1 MRKSMTA
8 MAAFVVFTA
17 CDGNPFDTTASST
30 APSAPVNTSTLSL
43 PPGTTN
49 PSAGVSIFRYEER
62 DASGSGYAEAI
73 SYDAANDRFF
83 VDNLAFDGDNFYKRD
98 TRTPN
103 LGPFQVYENDSFL
116 NDASTGTP
124 INQFQHKAIYGVSTS
139 GKSEFAIVRTGQY
152 VDYGFGGFL
161 YQRNTG
167 VTLPA
172 SGQAVYSGQYAGIRD
187 FLSRGGLEYVVGDA
201 AMAIDFEDFNDGSGV
216 RGQITNRRVFNIN
229 GANITQDII
238 DAINNA
244 GVDPADPASVG
255 TYANITELPTLLFT
269 IGPNTADANGEMTGS
284 LNSQLAQ
291 NTGAAVT
298 FESGTYYAMVAG
310 DNAEEIVGIVV
321 VTSTDPRYTGVTTRE
336 TGGFV
341 VYR

>member
-8 MAAFVVFTA
+8 MAACVVFTA
-17 CDGNPFDTTASST
+17 CDGNPFDTTTAST
-30 APSAPVNTSTLSL
+30 TTGPVNTSTLAL
-43 PPGTTN
+43 PPGTTD
-49 PSAGVSIFRYEER
+49 PSAGVSIYRYEEL
-62 DASGSGYAEAI
+62 DANGSGYAEAI
-73 SYDAANDRFF
+73 SYDSVNDRFF
-83 VDNLAFDGDNFYKRD
+83 VDNLAFDGDNFYERD
-98 TRTPN
+98 DQAPN
-103 LGPFQVYENDSFL
+103 LGPFKVYENDSFL
-116 NDASTGTP
+116 NDPSTGTP

-139 GKSEFAIVRTGQY
+139 GKTEFAIVRTGQY

-161 YQRNTG
+161 YQRNVG
-167 VTLPA
+167 VTLPT

-201 AMAIDFEDFNDGSGV
+201 AVAIDFADFNDGSGV
-216 RGQITNRRVFNIN
+216 RGQITNRRVFDIN
-229 GANITQDII
+229 GVNITQNII
-238 DAINNA
+238 DAINNT
-244 GVDPADPASVG
+244 GFDPANPSTPG
-255 TYANITELPTLLFT
+255 TYANITELPTLLYT
-269 IGPNTADANGEMTGS
+269 IGPNTADANGEMTGF